1 MIKIGVLIFNMSL
14 NVWMK
19 LTTLVALA
27 FLCSCGIAPLTTTV
41 SSDNHVKIQHI
52 AVLPFVGVDNAPFL
66 DVMATRVCQT
76 ILHNYGFNI
85 TNEGDIRIYLQR
97 KQLFMSQLTSTGN
110 PTMYAELANE
120 HHIDAIVI
128 GKIITVEYE
137 KFQGDTLPVICLELK
152 LLEAKTGKL
161 LASSFLKRH
170 GEEYRTVL
178 RFGVVRTSTELIQ
191 IITTEIIEDWHS
203 KGALTWPNI
212 P

>member
-1 MIKIGVLIFNMSL
+1 MSL
-14 NVWMK
+14 NIWIK
-19 LTTLVALA
+19 LTTFVVIL
-27 FLCSCGIAPLTTTV
+27 FQCSCSIAPLTTTV
-41 SSDNHVKIQHI
+41 PLENHVKIQHI
-52 AVLPFVGVDNAPFL
+52 AVLPFTRIDNAPLL

-97 KQLFMSQLTSTGN
+97 KQLFMSQLTSTGD
-110 PTMYAELANE
+110 PTMYAELAKE
-120 HHIDAIVI
+120 HHIDALII

-137 KFQGDTLPVICLELK
+137 KIQGDTLPVVCLELK
-152 LLEAKTGKL
+152 LLEAKTGQL

-170 GEEYRTVL
+170 GEEYRTLL

-212 P
+212 S